1 MAFRHLM
8 RAYAR
13 DERGAITLL
22 MLVLFVG
29 VLLTTGMALDMAR
42 HESERA
48 DLQSAIDR
56 GTLAAA
62 SLRQTLNDDDPATP
76 AEEEDRM
83 TAMVES
89 FVASR
94 TLSGSNASVT
104 IKSDIQPHM
113 REVVASADY
122 AMPTGFLRMIGLPSL
137 EVGAVSRAKE
147 GLGNIEIS
155 MVLDTTGSM
164 CNPSCDK
171 IKALR
176 EHSEGFINAIF
187 ANNPAERVSFN
198 VVPYDNHVNIG
209 SWMFDHLSG
218 VQREPDE
225 APCMRIDI
233 EDDLVA
239 RPGTVPNY
247 PADGTREAI
256 DDEAYRW
263 TIGFNGWW
271 YVWQKQPLENVC
283 PSDPAA
289 TVRYLSADQ
298 AELQTMMRNLNADG
312 STATYFGMQWGLA
325 LLNPATRPL
334 VDEMARPAVGLVSPS
349 MRGRPADWTDSQ
361 TDKYL
366 ILFTDGAMNSNIDF
380 YTPYGEQEPS
390 MATLKQAFRDQCD
403 FARRKGVIVFT
414 IGFELPPGASSE
426 MTGLLRNCASEGRYY
441 PADRDTLENAFS
453 SIATDI
459 QRLKLIN

>member
-8 RAYAR
+8 PAYAR

-48 DLQSAIDR
+48 DPQSAIDR

-83 TAMVES
+83 TAMVGS

-122 AMPTGFLRMIGLPSL
+122 AMPTGFLRMIGLRSL

-147 GLGNIEIS
+147 GLGTIEIS

-164 CNPSCDK
+164 CNPSCAK

-176 EHSEGFINAIF
+176 ENSEGFINAIF

-198 VVPYDNHVNIG
+198 VVPSDNHVNIG
-209 SWMFDHLSG
+209 SWMFDRLSG
-218 VQREPDE
+218 VKRAPDE

-263 TIGFNGWW
+263 TIGFNGRASPRRRAGASPE
-271 YVWQKQPLENVC
+271 K
-283 PSDPAA
+283 
-289 TVRYLSADQ
+289 
-298 AELQTMMRNLNADG
+298 RN
-312 STATYFGMQWGLA
+312 T
-325 LLNPATRPL
+325 TR
-334 VDEMARPAVGLVSPS
+334 
-349 MRGRPADWTDSQ
+349 
-361 TDKYL
+361 
-366 ILFTDGAMNSNIDF
+366 
-380 YTPYGEQEPS
+380 
-390 MATLKQAFRDQCD
+390 
-403 FARRKGVIVFT
+403 
-414 IGFELPPGASSE
+414 LPPRDSGQPFSTSMNASP
-426 MTGLLRNCASEGRYY
+426 GG
-441 PADRDTLENAFS
+441 ENMLMSFGKSRVVSA
-453 SIATDI
+453 
-459 QRLKLIN
+459 